1 MAGKARSTGLA
12 IAVTLAVVAPLAAG
26 IVLVLTKSSESTW
39 ESAAGVEPLVGSV
52 ERAERY
58 QEASV
63 AITAQFATALSP
75 ATGAS
80 GTLT

>member
-1 MAGKARSTGLA
+1 MAGKARSAGLA
-12 IAVTLAVVAPLAAG
+12 VAVTLALVAPLVAG
-26 IVLVLTKSSESTW
+26 IVLVLTKSSESPL
-39 ESAAGVEPLVGSV
+39 ESATAVEPLVGSV

-63 AITAQFATALSP
+63 AIVVQSATALAP